1 MKPRRPVTPE
11 AALIRMETLCSR
23 SERSEGEI
31 RAKLRNLG
39 LSSAQA
45 DSIVKSLLDRR
56 FIDDRRF
63 AGVFA
68 RSKLIYSGYGRYR
81 INPALRAK
89 GVAPD
94 IIAEAIDALDSEAYN
109 NKLEEIIERKARSL
123 PETSDYESRNKIYRY
138 AASRGFESDLIIAAL
153 KRVLRR
159 LNSTP

>member
-1 MKPRRPVTPE
+1 
-11 AALIRMETLCSR
+11 METLCSH

-31 RAKLRNLG
+31 RVKLRNLG

-45 DSIVKSLLDRR
+45 ESIVKSLVDRR

-68 RSKLIYSGYGRYR
+68 RNKLIYSGYGRYR
-81 INPALRAK
+81 INLALRAK

-94 IIAEAIDALDSEAYN
+94 IIAEALDALDSEAYT
-109 NKLEEIIERKARSL
+109 NKLDEIIERKARSMS
-123 PETSDYESRNKIYRY
+123 ETSGYESRNKIYRY

-159 LNSTP
+159 LNPTP